1 VKAERVLITLAVL
14 NLAVLFVELVFVTLS
29 GIGR

>member
-1 VKAERVLITLAVL
+1 MKAERVLITLAVL